1 MKRSAAFAFAM
12 LGSLARASAT
22 VSLLLALLVA
32 SAELLP
38 AGDSSGGWWTPAA
51 TPSILSL
58 TPQQRLYSGLA
69 AAALGVVALVCAW
82 RREAAARALAEQRRE
97 ELAFE
102 LMATRNNFM
111 HTDASVR
118 APHT

>member
-1 MKRSAAFAFAM
+1 M
-12 LGSLARASAT
+12 LSSLERASAT
-22 VSLLLALLVA
+22 VAGLLALLVA
-32 SAELLP
+32 SAELFP
-38 AGDSSGGWWTPAA
+38 AGETSSGGWWTPAA

-58 TPQQRLYSGLA
+58 TPQQRLYAGLA

-82 RREAAARALAEQRRE
+82 RREARARAVAEQRRE

-111 HTDASVR
+111 HSDASVAAGR
-118 APHT
+118 AG